1 MEPACLG
8 VFDCAMAGV
17 ADSAIVR
24 AMAGARISFLV
35 IVSSS
40 RKSLGSFK
48 SRIGS
53 VPMPAFCRSARGI
66 AVIAITGAQKIHKIM
81 KRKEKN
87 LRLALEPHQRGIE
100 RLQEARAKI
109 GRASCRERVCQ
120 YV

>member
-1 MEPACLG
+1 MMAIGLVVIDIEPACVG
-8 VFDCAMAGV
+8 VVDCAMAGV

-53 VPMPAFCRSARGI
+53 VPMPAFCRSARGPEEHTSELQPLMRTSY
-66 AVIAITGAQKIHKIM
+66 AVFCLKKKTQ
-81 KRKEKN
+81 
-87 LRLALEPHQRGIE
+87 
-100 RLQEARAKI
+100 
-109 GRASCRERVCQ
+109 
-120 YV
+120 